1 MAAGK
6 SAIGRLLAERLSLPF
21 ADTDKLIEQSFGLS
35 VAEIFD
41 KRGEAAFRDAERT
54 LTSRLVAGERQVIA
68 VGGGLFTDPKNR
80 DLLNRGARTVWLDPP
95 FELILPR
102 LERSAKR
109 PLAANRS
116 EAELRSLWDVRR
128 KDYALARLRIRTGNT
143 NPDQVVDQI
152 LSALESGKSSV
163 ED

>member
-35 VAEIFD
+35 VAEIFHE
-41 KRGEAAFRDAERT
+41 RGEAAFRDAERT
-54 LTSRLVAGERQVIA
+54 LISRLVAGERQVIA
-68 VGGGLFTDPKNR
+68 VGGGVFTEPRNR

-116 EAELRSLWDVRR
+116 EDELRSLWDLRR
-128 KDYALARLRIRTGNT
+128 NDYAQAQLRIRMPNT
-143 NPDQVVDQI
+143 NPDQIVDQI
-152 LSALESGKSSV
+152 LIALESERSSAGG
-163 ED
+163 